1 MMMMRKVLKKKKK
14 TSLVLICIILLFWNV
29 FLRCFSF
36 TPLLLLSLL
45 LVFNSRGSPK
55 ENISHKVLF
64 Y

>member
-14 TSLVLICIILLFWNV
+14 TSLVLICIIWNA

-36 TPLLLLSLL
+36 TPVLLLPLL
-45 LVFNSRGSPK
+45 LVFDSRGSPK

>member
-14 TSLVLICIILLFWNV
+14 TSLVLICIILLF

-36 TPLLLLSLL
+36 TPVLLLPLL
-45 LVFNSRGSPK
+45 FVFDSRGSPK